1 MRILRLLNKKFI
13 IIFFLFFT
21 ADVSNEPVD
30 IWNIDKKDNQNKN
43 DDNKFLF
50 VDSDRNFSAQFI
62 KRDNDNYVSTP
73 EYVHSEEETNSN
85 EDVQSIIAHKKK
97 CDELASSS
105 EVF

>member
-1 MRILRLLNKKFI
+1 MSIKTDLEFMTAKCVRLEAELAEKEDMRPYALRLKRIGK
-13 IIFFLFFT
+13 T
-21 ADVSNEPVD
+21 
-30 IWNIDKKDNQNKN
+30 
-43 DDNKFLF
+43 NKFLF

-62 KRDNDNYVSTP
+62 KRDNDNYVSTA

>member
-1 MRILRLLNKKFI
+1 MTKVEKELREALEVMKAENAKLKAEKEDMRPYSLMFKRIGK
-13 IIFFLFFT
+13 T
-21 ADVSNEPVD
+21 
-30 IWNIDKKDNQNKN
+30 
-43 DDNKFLF
+43 NKFLF

-62 KRDNDNYVSTP
+62 KRDNDNYVSTA

>member
-1 MRILRLLNKKFI
+1 MSIKADLEVMTAKCARLEAELAEKEDMRPYSLILRRI
-13 IIFFLFFT
+13 GRT
-21 ADVSNEPVD
+21 
-30 IWNIDKKDNQNKN
+30 
-43 DDNKFLF
+43 NKFLF

>member
-1 MRILRLLNKKFI
+1 MSIKDELEVMKKRCADLEAELAEKEDMRPYALRLKRIGK
-13 IIFFLFFT
+13 T
-21 ADVSNEPVD
+21 
-30 IWNIDKKDNQNKN
+30 
-43 DDNKFLF
+43 NKFLF

-62 KRDNDNYVSTP
+62 KRDNDNYVSTA

-97 CDELASSS
+97 CDELASRS